1 MKENIDL
8 QPIRVPTG
16 WAISI
21 NNFFNI
27 DPVDEYIDYFYSSV
41 LISGDSKLMGLSF
54 DSRYEPEGV
63 PNGDFILVMQ
73 KNEYNKKGM
82 VINADVI
89 DIIKTKERHIFTKC
103 LEYFMMEGGKLP
115 FN

>member
-1 MKENIDL
+1 MKENIGL

-27 DPVDEYIDYFYSSV
+27 EPVDEYIDYFYSSV
-41 LISGDSKLMGLSF
+41 LISGYSKLMGLSF
-54 DSRYEPEGV
+54 DSRYEPEGA
-63 PNGDFILVMQ
+63 PNGEFVLVMQ
-73 KNEYNKKGM
+73 KNEHDKKGKIINFE
-82 VINADVI
+82 VIG
-89 DIIKTKERHIFTKC
+89 IIKTKERHIFIKC
-103 LEYFMMEGGKLP
+103 LEYFMKEGGVPP

>member
-21 NNFFNI
+21 NNFFDI
-27 DPVDEYIDYFYSSV
+27 VPTDKHIDYFYASV
-41 LISGDSKLMGLSF
+41 LISGDRKLMGLSF

-63 PNGDFILVMQ
+63 PNGEFILAMQ
-73 KNEYNKKGM
+73 KNEYKKVRIINVE
-82 VINADVI
+82 VIE
-89 DIIKTKERHIFTKC
+89 II
-103 LEYFMMEGGKLP
+103 
-115 FN
+115 

>member
-41 LISGDSKLMGLSF
+41 LISGYSKLMGLSF
-54 DSRYEPEGV
+54 DSRHEPEGA
-63 PNGDFILVMQ
+63 PNGDFVLVMQ
-73 KNEYNKKGM
+73 KNEYDKKGKIINIE
-82 VINADVI
+82 VIGIV
-89 DIIKTKERHIFTKC
+89 KTKERHKFVKC
-103 LEYFMMEGGKLP
+103 LEYFMKEGGMLP
-115 FN
+115 FY